1 MVNSELRLVLYC
13 LGLYATFMLWGFLQ
27 ERITSTKYVSSLES
41 DPPLEW
47 NYPVALNLA
56 MAAATYF
63 TASFI
68 ELLRGEKNKVPLH
81 VFW

>member
-1 MVNSELRLVLYC
+1 MINSELRLVLYC

-41 DPPLEW
+41 DLRLEW

-68 ELLRGEKNKVPLH
+68 ELVRGEKNRVPLK